1 MINADITKQI
11 SLSISDTNYAIGGSI
26 PISVTYTNQG
36 NNPISFRDPEK
47 TWEVKL
53 KVINH
58 DAEENQVPFG
68 RIFFYQGNGF
78 ERTTIEDADDI
89 PLNPK
94 QSHTFK
100 IDAGNRWT
108 ELFSPGLSTLQ
119 VIDQSDDNEIIASNT
134 VKLHI
139 VFSDNS
145 FINLLSIIA
154 NKNHSEDSRIFAL
167 DWIKKIHTGFIFYI
181 HEPTNV
187 EELTNHK
194 MIQDAQ
200 NWWQINQR
208 TPDVL
213 EKIAE
218 INSVS
223 SEN

>member
-1 MINADITKQI
+1 MINADIKKQI
-11 SLSISDTNYAIGGSI
+11 SLSISDTNHAVGGSI

-53 KVINH
+53 KIINQN
-58 DAEENQVPFG
+58 AEVNQAPFG

-78 ERTTIEDADDI
+78 ERTTIEEADDI
-89 PLNPK
+89 SLNPK

-100 IDAGNRWT
+100 IDAGNRWAK
-108 ELFSPGLSTLQ
+108 LFSPGWSILQ

-134 VKLHI
+134 AKLHI
-139 VFSDNS
+139 IFSDNS

-154 NKNHSEDSRIFAL
+154 NKNHSEDTRLFAL
-167 DWIKKIHTGFIFYI
+167 DWIKKMYSDFIFYI

-187 EELTNHK
+187 EELSNHK

-200 NWWQINQR
+200 NWWQINKR

-213 EKIAE
+213 NKIVE
-218 INSVS
+218 INKVS
-223 SEN
+223 SDN